1 MRREIAFAVLAAVLD
16 GCSSY
21 ERPYETWGPQQTT
34 SQSVSGL
41 LPVYQAQA
49 RAWSGPQT
57 VAKSALS
64 PTAGSRAAMD
74 VQAASALG
82 AKGMAGAASAG
93 RTPGDV
99 SAPWPGGPGI
109 DAGGGALVSSVLG
122 VHSSADTP
130 TPAWPPEPS
139 AEDPSA
145 SVTPCGG
152 RDQESEVR
160 GQGSEVR
167 GQRSEVRGQRSEVR
181 DPRSGIGNQGAG
193 DAQGPGNGAQGPE
206 PLIVENGSQAQPIKG
221 SLAALPP
228 AEPVAA
234 HIVSVG
240 DRERVPT
247 PAASAMAQADLL
259 NDALGSADRPSPAAT
274 PNPPVVTACG
284 ADRASGCEAA
294 ETAEPH
300 APHSEPG
307 RLATLEWNDTA
318 ANDSEPAC
326 PSVMLANP
334 VDEPSGANV
343 PNVTLAAPTASH
355 PRVALAS
362 PMELPG
368 TATVTTS
375 KKASPCSS
383 ADQRDAATEAGP
395 ASVVRVVGSRRIHLQ
410 YEVAGVGPSGV
421 DQLELWCTRDGG
433 HWHKHSIE
441 HHTRPPYV
449 LDVDDDDLYGFT
461 LVAHSGVGV
470 GSKPPR
476 DGDQPQVWVEV
487 DTTQPAVRLLNTRVD
502 RDAEGR
508 QLTVLWKATDKNF
521 GPRPIT
527 ISYAPQ
533 ADGPWMPVAA
543 HVENSGRCTC
553 PLPAAMPHRFFVRID
568 AVDLAGNRGAV
579 QTRTALLDDAAQ
591 PTASIVTVEPGE

>member
-1 MRREIAFAVLAAVLD
+1 M
-16 GCSSY
+16 
-21 ERPYETWGPQQTT
+21 PQ
-34 SQSVSGL
+34 
-41 LPVYQAQA
+41 
-49 RAWSGPQT
+49 
-57 VAKSALS
+57 
-64 PTAGSRAAMD
+64 
-74 VQAASALG
+74 
-82 AKGMAGAASAG
+82 
-93 RTPGDV
+93 
-99 SAPWPGGPGI
+99 
-109 DAGGGALVSSVLG
+109 
-122 VHSSADTP
+122 
-130 TPAWPPEPS
+130 
-139 AEDPSA
+139 
-145 SVTPCGG
+145 
-152 RDQESEVR
+152 
-160 GQGSEVR
+160 
-167 GQRSEVRGQRSEVR
+167 
-181 DPRSGIGNQGAG
+181 
-193 DAQGPGNGAQGPE
+193 
-206 PLIVENGSQAQPIKG
+206 
-221 SLAALPP
+221 
-228 AEPVAA
+228 
-234 HIVSVG
+234 
-240 DRERVPT
+240 
-247 PAASAMAQADLL
+247 
-259 NDALGSADRPSPAAT
+259 
-274 PNPPVVTACG
+274 PPVTTACG
-284 ADRASGCEAA
+284 ADHASGCEAA
-294 ETAEPH
+294 ETPEAH

-307 RLATLEWNDTA
+307 RLATLEWNDAAASPA
-318 ANDSEPAC
+318 ANDSEPAR
-326 PSVMLANP
+326 PSKVLANP
-334 VDEPSGANV
+334 EDEPSGADV
-343 PNVTLAAPTASH
+343 PGVTLATPMPSH

-362 PMELPG
+362 PLELPG

-375 KKASPCSS
+375 KKASPSS
-383 ADQRDAATEAGP
+383 TADPREATTEAAP

-533 ADGPWMPVAA
+533 ADGPWGPVAA

-553 PLPAAMPHRFFVRID
+553 PLPAAMPHRFFVRIE
-568 AVDLAGNRGAV
+568 AVDLAGNRGIA
-579 QTRTALLDDAAQ
+579 QTRSALLDDAAQ

>member
-1 MRREIAFAVLAAVLD
+1 MRREVAFAVLAAVLD

-21 ERPYETWGPQQTT
+21 ERPYQTWGPQQTT
-34 SQSVSGL
+34 SQSVSSL
-41 LPVYQAQA
+41 LPLYQAQA
-49 RAWSGPQT
+49 RAWSGPTT
-57 VAKSALS
+57 VAKGGVS
-64 PTAGSRAAMD
+64 PRPGSPGAMD
-74 VQAASALG
+74 AQAASAFG
-82 AKGMAGAASAG
+82 APGTPGAACAG
-93 RTPGDV
+93 RMPGDV
-99 SAPWPGGPGI
+99 STPWPGGPGI
-109 DAGGGALVSSVLG
+109 DAGGGSLASAVLG
-122 VHSSADTP
+122 VHSSSDTP
-130 TPAWPPEPS
+130 TPAWPPEPPAEETS
-139 AEDPSA
+139 A
-145 SVTPCGG
+145 VTPCGG
-152 RDQESEVR
+152 KE
-160 GQGSEVR
+160 QGSEV
-167 GQRSEVRGQRSEVR
+167 GSPGV
-181 DPRSGIGNQGAG
+181 
-193 DAQGPGNGAQGPE
+193 AQGTGNGAQGPS
-206 PLIVENGSQAQPIKG
+206 VVQDSSQTQPITG

-240 DRERVPT
+240 ARERT
-247 PAASAMAQADLL
+247 LAPAALATAPADLL
-259 NDALGSADRPSPAAT
+259 NEALGSAE
-274 PNPPVVTACG
+274 PPLSAVAPQQPVTAASG
-284 ADRASGCEAA
+284 VDHASGCETVAA
-294 ETAEPH
+294 GEAH
-300 APHSEPG
+300 APHSEPS

-318 ANDSEPAC
+318 ASPAATNDSQSAR

-334 VDEPSGANV
+334 VEEPSGVNATSV
-343 PNVTLAAPTASH
+343 PLAAPMPSH

-362 PMELPG
+362 PLELPG

-375 KKASPCSS
+375 KKASPSS
-383 ADQRDAATEAGP
+383 AADQREVTEAAP

-476 DGDQPQVWVEV
+476 DGDPPQVWVEV

-553 PLPAAMPHRFFVRID
+553 PLPAAMPHRFFVRLE
-568 AVDLAGNRGAV
+568 AVDLAGNRGLV
-579 QTRTALLDDAAQ
+579 QPRTALLDDAAQ